1 MPYTSNGKIIT
12 NNPIM
17 DEIVYGCKLIL
28 KGIVVKN
35 EYTAFLY
42 ETEETL
48 QMAEYYTKCLNCT
61 MTFAM
66 FPFTKEL

>member
-48 QMAEYYTKCLNCT
+48 QMAEYYTK
-61 MTFAM
+61 
-66 FPFTKEL
+66 